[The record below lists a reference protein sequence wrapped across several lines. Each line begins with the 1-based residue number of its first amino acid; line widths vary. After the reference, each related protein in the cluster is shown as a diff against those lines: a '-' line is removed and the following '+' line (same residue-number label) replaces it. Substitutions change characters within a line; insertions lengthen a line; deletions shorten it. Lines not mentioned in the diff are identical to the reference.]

1 MSMLGPR
8 LNLNRRPQMWLTPHL
23 TIISAASKWSKS
35 MSTDARAIVDSKI
48 AALQA
53 SDDRFLLLDQ
63 ELWAA
68 FIKET
73 GMAPDKIEGSD
84 ERILYRGV
92 ELRESAAG

>member
-1 MSMLGPR
+1 MSR
-8 LNLNRRPQMWLTPHL
+8 K
-23 TIISAASKWSKS
+23 AE
-35 MSTDARAIVDSKI
+35 AIVDLKISK
-48 AALQA
+48 LQP
-53 SDDRFLLLDQ
+53 SDDLFLLLDQ